1 MEKTSTP
8 SFIERLRKRLSR
20 PGKLSDAW
28 YWMRYHFS
36 GDFIKL
42 LKTVLKGYPWD
53 VHYLYDLEKAKIE
66 EMSRYHEKYHTK
78 YGYRHTIRD
87 MKICMSLIEIFS
99 EQREL
104 FHYTGQTREVP
115 IEGTDCVE
123 IETGDLQYHCDVH
136 VNTRNIC
143 RFLDGECL
151 EWGLRHPHELY
162 MIKAR
167 KLYFKIREERDP
179 EWWD

>member
-1 MEKTSTP
+1 MNKTTSQ
-8 SFIERLRKRLSR
+8 SFIERIKKNLSR

-36 GDFIKL
+36 RDFFRF
-42 LKTVLKGYPWD
+42 LKTVLKSYPWD

-66 EMSRYHEKYHTK
+66 EMSRYHEKNHRK
-78 YGYRHTIRD
+78 DGYRYTIRD
-87 MKICMSLIEIFS
+87 MRICMSLIEIFS

-104 FHYTGQTREVP
+104 FHFNGQPKYVP

-123 IETGDLQYHCDVH
+123 IDSGNLEYQCDVN
-136 VNTRNIC
+136 VNTRNID
-143 RFLDGECL
+143 RFIGENQR
-151 EWGLRHPHELY
+151 EWCLRHPHELY
-162 MIKAR
+162 MVKAR
-167 KLYFKIREERDP
+167 KLYYKIREERDP